1 LEALAVLFFGI
12 AKDADGL
19 LFNGVL
25 SLECLPVSPKIPEGS
40 SDPERKGW
48 EEESEEC
55 HNG

>member
-1 LEALAVLFFGI
+1 LEALTVLTFSV
-12 AKDADGL
+12 AKNADSL
-19 LFNGVL
+19 LFYGVF
-25 SLECLPVSPKIPEGS
+25 SLQRLPMSPKIPDSS